1 MSNPNEVSNVESQEN
16 ISDGISNSSSGSSGI
31 SSYLQTPHPEPQLSS
46 NSHSDH
52 DHPHSHDS
60 PPQHHHHPV
69 FINRRILCVDD
80 VYCTSQV
87 PKSSSRPKSSK
98 LCSSTSRVL
107 KGFLPSSFTRCP
119 PSPWSLLT
127 TLLPITGWLRTYRVR
142 EDLLAD
148 VITGVTILALH
159 IPQGL
164 AYGRLAGVEPINGLY
179 VSLFPVVVYALFGGS
194 RQISIGTF
202 AVISIACRDVLDQVM
217 ATNMV
222 DGEANLEPNQPV
234 LVANL
239 PTSISSFVSSFG
251 GGGGGG
257 DKQALA
263 EPAAMAAVAEVTA
276 IEVLTSLC
284 LLVGIIQFVLGLLRL
299 GIVATLLSEPIISA
313 FCVAAA
319 IHVFT
324 SQVFALVDVDS
335 AERPGEPDIP
345 FDVIKLLHMHSS
357 AVHGTRRRGLAPLDY
372 CKLPL
377 PRGSREKRAGP
388 EASETYCSQAMSV
401 AGARLRI
408 ATLVHGGSQ
417 LRTQLWSSQLWSG
430 SLVLS
435 HVRQVLVTLSL
446 SARAAILPSTLGH
459 HFIQG
464 SSFHGS
470 LRSIFGPHGVISGPS
485 PGHGLVSENH
495 GLSWYRLGSR
505 ITTGNLATAIIS
517 ACTMAVLYGVKDHL
531 EPYLKRRFRLR
542 SLAIPVEII
551 SIVFLTGLSYAFDL
565 NSRFQ
570 VSMIPKIAAGFD
582 GLPVVLRFDLWPKLA
597 TSALLLAFICYAST
611 YSLEKLYA
619 AKHGYEVAPNQELLA
634 MGVANSVSSFF
645 GCYPCAGSLARSAV
659 QDKFLETL
667 PKTTTEP

>member
-52 DHPHSHDS
+52 DHPHSHDP

-284 LLVGIIQFVLGLLRL
+284 LLVGIIQVSFWHSISLEHYQRL
-299 GIVATLLSEPIISA
+299 SILKQFFPSSL
-313 FCVAAA
+313 
-319 IHVFT
+319 
-324 SQVFALVDVDS
+324 
-335 AERPGEPDIP
+335 
-345 FDVIKLLHMHSS
+345 SS
-357 AVHGTRRRGLAPLDY
+357 ACFVWESLPRCSLSQSSLHSA
-372 CKLPL
+372 LPL
-377 PRGSREKRAGP
+377 PYTSSPVRCLPLST
-388 EASETYCSQAMSV
+388 ST
-401 AGARLRI
+401 RLN
-408 ATLVHGGSQ
+408 
-417 LRTQLWSSQLWSG
+417 
-430 SLVLS
+430 
-435 HVRQVLVTLSL
+435 
-446 SARAAILPSTLGH
+446 
-459 HFIQG
+459 
-464 SSFHGS
+464 
-470 LRSIFGPHGVISGPS
+470 
-485 PGHGLVSENH
+485 GLE
-495 GLSWYRLGSR
+495 SR
-505 ITTGNLATAIIS
+505 IFPL
-517 ACTMAVLYGVKDHL
+517 M
-531 EPYLKRRFRLR
+531 
-542 SLAIPVEII
+542 
-551 SIVFLTGLSYAFDL
+551 
-565 NSRFQ
+565 
-570 VSMIPKIAAGFD
+570 
-582 GLPVVLRFDLWPKLA
+582 
-597 TSALLLAFICYAST
+597 
-611 YSLEKLYA
+611 
-619 AKHGYEVAPNQELLA
+619 
-634 MGVANSVSSFF
+634 
-645 GCYPCAGSLARSAV
+645 
-659 QDKFLETL
+659 
-667 PKTTTEP
+667 